1 MSSPAPCFYLL
12 ITFYDQHEPNHALIL
27 QSSAC
32 QFRKFSNVDD
42 LITAINKRGTFHD
55 DMEKTSECLESY
67 SGKNTLYYFKKYN
80 IEYIIMCVWYIS
92 KECCFFCI
100 VQLSFNTIKKVLGDS
115 HTRNL
120 EYHAIPTSGK
130 GNYTCSI
137 GIITSDHRPRVI
149 IPILHK

>member
-120 EYHAIPTSGK
+120 EYHAIPTSG
-130 GNYTCSI
+130 
-137 GIITSDHRPRVI
+137 
-149 IPILHK
+149 